1 MDLITSQAL
10 KTGKALQHLHYRPS
24 PSEEKVC
31 GVNQILN

>member
-10 KTGKALQHLHYRPS
+10 ETGKTLQTWHLRPS

-31 GVNQILN
+31 GGNQILN